1 MSGAAKVLPSEA
13 SGMFEPRR
21 AARLQ
26 LALPRCCPL
35 ALTPP
40 AKKKSSSSLGSSPV
54 RLVTPADLVAA
65 WRSHAPVILVDCRS
79 FLSFNAGRIKTA
91 VNVNCGDR
99 ITRRRLQQGRLAL
112 WDLVSCREAREQLRR
127 SSGPDVVVY
136 DDCTKDLDNPQPSS
150 SLAMVLAVLCQN
162 GAKPAVLKGGYRE
175 FERQYS
181 EECTSSLTGDT
192 EGSTS
197 SGEVFCCDGSLKDL
211 AAVPATEILPFLLL
225 GNERDAANVAQLRR
239 LGVGYVLNVTAHL
252 PGQPVDAGI
261 RTKRLPASDSCQ
273 QNLKQYFEEAFAFI
287 DDAHKAGSRV
297 LVHCQAGVSRS
308 PTITI
313 SYLMKHLGLRLVDAY
328 SFVKRRRPI
337 ISPNLNFMGQLM
349 ELETTLSD
357 CAEPPCPNCSSHI
370 SSSSSSSSSAS
381 SSSDEEELVQPA

>member
-1 MSGAAKVLPSEA
+1 MSGAAKILSR
-13 SGMFEPRR
+13 SDGMLESRR
-21 AARLQ
+21 ASRLQ
-26 LALPRCCPL
+26 LSLPRCCPL
-35 ALTPP
+35 STSTPPP
-40 AKKKSSSSLGSSPV
+40 AKKKSGSLGSSPV
-54 RLVTPADLVAA
+54 RLVSPADLVSA
-65 WRSHAPVILVDCRS
+65 WKGRVPLVLVDCRP
-79 FLSFNAGRIKTA
+79 FLSYNAGRIKTA

-136 DDCTKDLDNPQPSS
+136 DDCTRDLDNPQPSS

-175 FERQYS
+175 FARQYS
-181 EECTSSLTGDT
+181 EECTSSLTSDT
-192 EGSTS
+192 ASSTS
-197 SGEVFCCDGSLKDL
+197 PGVFLDDGSLKDL
-211 AAVPATEILPFLLL
+211 TSAPATTVLPFLLL
-225 GNERDAANVAQLRR
+225 GNERDAEDHAQLRR

-252 PGQPVDAGI
+252 PGQPVEAGI
-261 RTKRLPASDSCQ
+261 RTKRLPATDSCQ

-287 DDAHKAGSRV
+287 DEAHEANSKV
-297 LVHCQAGVSRS
+297 LIHCQAGVSRS

-313 SYLMKHLGLRLVDAY
+313 AYLMQHLGLSLVDAY

-349 ELETTLSD
+349 ELETSLRDATKT
-357 CAEPPCPNCSSHI
+357 PCPRCATDATPSSP
-370 SSSSSSSSSAS
+370 
-381 SSSDEEELVQPA
+381 SSDEEEVVRPA